1 MPNAVFFPK
10 FFKLYSYTIFITNTR
25 YHFINDTVST
35 YTIDFPSKYTLT
47 FYSLGLQLQGL
58 DGTGEDVAILRPVV
72 EFN

>member
-1 MPNAVFFPK
+1 MLFFPK
-10 FFKLYSYTIFITNTR
+10 FLKLYSYAIFITNTR
-25 YHFINDTVST
+25 YHVINDTVSTYT
-35 YTIDFPSKYTLT
+35 YTIDFPSKYIFT